1 MDEDWLR
8 ISSGAEEV
16 FLLRLFCSL
25 IGRVL
30 FCGVLIERL
39 LAKCQEPLCFGLLT
53 FLSVRDIINLWV
65 KQDLTKEYYSMKRLI
80 AFVLV
85 LICTL
90 GLVGCS
96 THKNTCRALTNED
109 DLQPSTLSEPFV
121 TDEERDELLN
131 KAIRAYLDDI
141 GEKSAP
147 FTYEIKDTSFG
158 VYEGKEAV
166 VYWVKVIYGDGFT
179 FMRGFIIQ

>member
-8 ISSGAEEV
+8 ISGGVEGV
-16 FLLRLFCSL
+16 FFLGFFALLLGEFC
-25 IGRVL
+25 IV
-30 FCGVLIERL
+30 
-39 LAKCQEPLCFGLLT
+39 LLT
-53 FLSVRDIINLWV
+53 FWGTCDMINLWV
-65 KQDLTKEYYSMKRLI
+65 KRDLTKEYYSMKRLI